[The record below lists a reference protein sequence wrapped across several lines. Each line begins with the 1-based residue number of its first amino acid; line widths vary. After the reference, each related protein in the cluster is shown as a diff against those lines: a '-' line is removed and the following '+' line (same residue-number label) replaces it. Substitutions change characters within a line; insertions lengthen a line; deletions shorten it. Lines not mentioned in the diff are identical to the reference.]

1 MACTTA
7 INRLLFLIN
16 FLDVWVCFRG
26 FLAMTEP
33 HVFLNIVFIWTINK
47 KAFRLEGY
55 VVCFVLVYTISCCL
69 PCSVGILFFIF
80 DLFITFLLPHHNKG

>member
-1 MACTTA
+1 
-7 INRLLFLIN
+7 
-16 FLDVWVCFRG
+16 
-26 FLAMTEP
+26 MTEP

-55 VVCFVLVYTISCCL
+55 VVCFVLVYTSSCCL